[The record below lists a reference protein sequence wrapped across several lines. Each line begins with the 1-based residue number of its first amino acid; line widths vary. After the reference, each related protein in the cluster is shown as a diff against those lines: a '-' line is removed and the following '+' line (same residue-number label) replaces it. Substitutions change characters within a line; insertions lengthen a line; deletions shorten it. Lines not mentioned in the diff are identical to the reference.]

1 MSTYI
6 SNNSKTCRWIYSI
19 NAKKMWDSIIKEWNI
34 RDKQKTSEESTKQN
48 PYTFVMFNKRKC
60 KGWILNT
67 STGQIHNQSPN
78 HNMVVLT
85 ILCFLTFQKQRPT
98 SEEQSSLHCPGDPVP
113 ATATAGIGRLPEY
126 RKNRVFQMLLITL
139 LFRSAPD
146 TSLDDKLLKWNHD
159 WLIKEII
166 CHAKQFQNL
175 CMHIFFILQRGKTA
189 FFSSLNYDILDL
201 FHM

>member
-1 MSTYI
+1 MQRVDFKYLNRTNSQPVSKSQYGCSNHSLLSDI
-6 SNNSKTCRWIYSI
+6 SETKANIWGAILTALPRRPCPCYSHSWDWQTTWIQ
-19 NAKKMWDSIIKEWNI
+19 KK
-34 RDKQKTSEESTKQN
+34 Q
-48 PYTFVMFNKRKC
+48 
-60 KGWILNT
+60 
-67 STGQIHNQSPN
+67 
-78 HNMVVLT
+78 
-85 ILCFLTFQKQRPT
+85 
-98 SEEQSSLHCPGDPVP
+98 
-113 ATATAGIGRLPEY
+113 
-126 RKNRVFQMLLITL
+126 RVFQMLLITL